1 MQSSLLRIL
10 LFISGLILLI
20 LLNISLYDID
30 FIPVIIA
37 KDLNIPSSDLKGI
50 LNIDLNL
57 ARYIINAS
65 GTLYGW
71 PILPLLFSSSR
82 RSLSF
87 MNDRSVRYSI
97 LSTSDSLYFSH
108 LLFDPIQYL
117 FILLFLRC

>member
-1 MQSSLLRIL
+1 MQSSLLLIL
-10 LFISGLILLI
+10 LFRSGLILLI

-37 KDLNIPSSDLKGI
+37 KDLNMPSSDLKGI

-71 PILPLLFSSSR
+71 PIFPLFFSSNKVS
-82 RSLSF
+82 
-87 MNDRSVRYSI
+87 
-97 LSTSDSLYFSH
+97 
-108 LLFDPIQYL
+108 
-117 FILLFLRC
+117 

>member
-1 MQSSLLRIL
+1 MQSSLLLIL
-10 LFISGLILLI
+10 LFRSGLILLI

-37 KDLNIPSSDLKGI
+37 KDLNMPSSDLKGI

-71 PILPLLFSSSR
+71 PIFSLFFSSNKVS
-82 RSLSF
+82 
-87 MNDRSVRYSI
+87 
-97 LSTSDSLYFSH
+97 
-108 LLFDPIQYL
+108 
-117 FILLFLRC
+117 